1 MKKFI
6 FAVAVVILFA
16 ACEKPDENKFTW
28 EDPGISWTDYNSVYD
43 VYAHFV
49 IDTNDYFR
57 HLGDTILIE
66 AYLVDHMMD
75 HGICLEDDTVDIF
88 RSNCIMP
95 LGTPDSVID
104 WANHNFNKKVYFTG
118 RLSYSRQLAVLSI
131 VQLSHIDIRLKDE
144 PL

>member
-1 MKKFI
+1 MKKI
-6 FAVAVVILFA
+6 IYIIAVVILFA
-16 ACEKPDENKFTW
+16 ACEKPNENKFTW

>member
-1 MKKFI
+1 MKKI
-6 FAVAVVILFA
+6 IYIIAAVILFA
-16 ACEKPDENKFTW
+16 ACEKPNENKFTW